1 MCVKAILITI
11 IKIKR
16 TAGEDPFQAHCAHLA
31 LWGWGRWEVGR
42 RERLSLAWASAF
54 QRRLLKMTVPGACGL
69 LRTPLYFHTCTYS
82 HSVSYL
88 KAFIH
93 LFNKCLLSIYH
104 VPGTVLD
111 AETQQVI
118 KLNEKQSKEGKQNK
132 ATKTKTLSPCTSH
145 SIAQDRQEIR

>member
-1 MCVKAILITI
+1 MLGLCVKVILITI

-16 TAGEDPFQAHCAHLA
+16 TAGEDLFQAHCAHLV

-42 RERLSLAWASAF
+42 REHLSLAWASAF
-54 QRRLLKMTVPGACGL
+54 QRRLLKMTVLRACGL
-69 LRTPLYFHTCTYS
+69 LRTLLCFHTCTYS

-93 LFNKCLLSIYH
+93 LFNKCLPSTYH

-111 AETQQVI
+111 AEIQQVV
-118 KLNEKQSKEGKQNK
+118 KLNEKQNKEGKQM
-132 ATKTKTLSPCTSH
+132 SPCTSH
-145 SIAQDRQEIR
+145 SIAQDRQKIR